1 MYPLYQASLA
11 GARFH
16 ELLLTFDRDLAETAR
31 CAGCALCNGVLHSAR
46 YRRKPRGRL
55 CQLGEEHDW
64 RFSFCCA
71 VDGCRTRATPPSLR
85 FLGRKVYLAA
95 MVVLIAIM
103 RQGTTAARMRQLS
116 GLAGV
121 DRRTAGRWRVW
132 WRDSFTASPFWRIAR
147 AAFMPPVD
155 RDRLPASLLERFS
168 DDGAPWRDTPG
179 MMQLIALLRFIGPIT
194 GGHGHAR

>member
-1 MYPLYQASLA
+1 MYQASLA
-11 GARFH
+11 NARFH
-16 ELLLTFDRDLAETAR
+16 ALLLAFDQDLADTAR

-71 VDGCRTRATPPSLR
+71 VDGCRKRATPPSLR

-95 MVVLIAIM
+95 MVVLVAIM
-103 RQGTTAARMRQLS
+103 RQGATAARMRQLS
-116 GLAGV
+116 GLASI
-121 DRRTAGRWRVW
+121 DRRTVERWRVW
-132 WRDSFTASPFWRIAR
+132 WRDSFTSSPFWQIAR

-155 RDRLPASLLERFS
+155 PERLPASLLERFS
-168 DDGAPWRDTPG
+168 DDGAPCRDTPG
-179 MMQLIALLRFIGPIT
+179 TMRLIALLRFMGPVT

>member
-1 MYPLYQASLA
+1 MYQALLA
-11 GARFH
+11 GTRFH
-16 ELLLTFDRDLAETAR
+16 ELRLTFDRDLADTTR

-55 CQLGEEHDW
+55 CQLAGEHDW
-64 RFSFCCA
+64 RFSFCCT
-71 VDGCRTRATPPSLR
+71 VDGCRKRATPPSLR
-85 FLGRKVYLAA
+85 FPGRKVYLAA

-103 RQGTTAARMRQLS
+103 RQGPAAARMRQLS

-121 DRRTAGRWRVW
+121 DRRTAGRWRVG
-132 WRDSFTASPFWRIAR
+132 WRDSFTASPFWQIAR
-147 AAFMPPVD
+147 AAFMPPAD
-155 RDRLPASLLERFS
+155 PDRLPASLLERFS

-179 MMQLIALLRFIGPIT
+179 MMQLIALLRFMGPVT